1 MAYLVCSCL
10 SSPCSW
16 SGPQISASALEATS
30 GVLKRDSNTKTIFI
44 LILRRKIR
52 FPLLFGSLDG
62 LLTKYIDIRGSK
74 IRLLLIGLQPYIDS
88 GIRFFLRG
96 VIRNG

>member
-1 MAYLVCSCL
+1 
-10 SSPCSW
+10 
-16 SGPQISASALEATS
+16 
-30 GVLKRDSNTKTIFI
+30 
-44 LILRRKIR
+44 IR

-88 GIRFFLRG
+88 GIRFFF
-96 VIRNG
+96 